1 MQISQLKKLL
11 RPIKELTSRR
21 AKRSSAETL
30 ELREENKVQSCDEV
44 QNSECKMQNE
54 VSRQKQLGVVFDVA
68 NAQKQGV
75 ADAECTEAEDTT
87 MFQESEQVQSDET
100 ISAQADSCSEDMPT
114 EAEPTPETPSP
125 TVNTKAHLSSSV
137 PRAARLPQGALT
149 KGQMAEIREI
159 FGDIDDAEIQRLY
172 KRVTK

>member
-21 AKRSSAETL
+21 AKRPSAETL
-30 ELREENKVQSCDEV
+30 ESKGENKMQSCDEV

-54 VSRQKQLGVVFDVA
+54 EMIS
-68 NAQKQGV
+68 
-75 ADAECTEAEDTT
+75 EA
-87 MFQESEQVQSDET
+87 
-100 ISAQADSCSEDMPT
+100 ADSCSEDMPT
-114 EAEPTPETPSP
+114 EADPTPETPSP